1 VIPAVFVLS
10 VFTVVRLIGTG
21 TQNMAVTRRIVRIRR
36 YYRDLAR
43 EAASYIAGPLAP
55 LSPLP

>member
-1 VIPAVFVLS
+1 MIPAVFVLS

-21 TQNMAVTRRIVRIRR
+21 TQNMAVTRQIVRIRR

-43 EAASYIAGPLAP
+43 EAASDTAGPLAP
-55 LSPLP
+55 FSPSP